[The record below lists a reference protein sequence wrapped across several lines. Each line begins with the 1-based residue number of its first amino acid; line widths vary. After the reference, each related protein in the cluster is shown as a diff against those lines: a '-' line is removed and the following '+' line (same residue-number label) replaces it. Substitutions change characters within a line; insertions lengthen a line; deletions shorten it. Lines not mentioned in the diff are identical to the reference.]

1 MVGTRGEEFLL
12 ERLERG
18 SIVNHNSFL
27 MNDGIDTNAYCR
39 TSVSVYSLNIQQITI
54 LRQKHVELDDAL
66 NKLEAVLVNPDAKEP
81 ALDYIIRDPL
91 SDRHYL

>member
-54 LRQKHVELDDAL
+54 LR
-66 NKLEAVLVNPDAKEP
+66 
-81 ALDYIIRDPL
+81 
-91 SDRHYL
+91 